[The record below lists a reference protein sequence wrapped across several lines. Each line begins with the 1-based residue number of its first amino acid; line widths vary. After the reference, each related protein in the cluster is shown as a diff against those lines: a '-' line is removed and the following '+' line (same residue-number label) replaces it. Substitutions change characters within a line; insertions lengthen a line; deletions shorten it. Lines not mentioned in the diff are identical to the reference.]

1 MLIKPTEYSVS
12 RAEIC
17 SITKKVTKGYMWVT
31 VRFDFM
37 PYFFYN
43 FYGATRWRI
52 FGIFYRTRIH
62 AVRQW
67 GIAVSVQKIYV
78 SDYLSEILSY
88 LEFKNNVGYRIKAIR
103 QFVGL
108 TQSELAVRM
117 KFSRKTIAK
126 YENDFD
132 SFRRVVSGAILKRFA
147 DALSVNGY
155 IVKISDFV

>member
-1 MLIKPTEYSVS
+1 MKY
-12 RAEIC
+12 
-17 SITKKVTKGYMWVT
+17 
-31 VRFDFM
+31 
-37 PYFFYN
+37 
-43 FYGATRWRI
+43 

-78 SDYLSEILSY
+78 SDYLSEIFSY

-117 KFSRKTIAK
+117 NFSRKTIAK

-155 IVKISDFV
+155 IVKISDFI

>member
-1 MLIKPTEYSVS
+1 M
-12 RAEIC
+12 
-17 SITKKVTKGYMWVT
+17 
-31 VRFDFM
+31 
-37 PYFFYN
+37 
-43 FYGATRWRI
+43 
-52 FGIFYRTRIH
+52 
-62 AVRQW
+62 
-67 GIAVSVQKIYV
+67 SVQKIYV
-78 SDYLSEILSY
+78 SEFLEQIFSF

-117 KFSRKTIAK
+117 NFSRKTIAK

-155 IVKISDFV
+155 VVKISDFV